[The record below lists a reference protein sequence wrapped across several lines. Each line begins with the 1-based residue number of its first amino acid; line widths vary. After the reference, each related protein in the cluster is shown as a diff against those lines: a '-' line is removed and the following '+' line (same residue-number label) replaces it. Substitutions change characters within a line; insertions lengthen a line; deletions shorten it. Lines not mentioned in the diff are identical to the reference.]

1 MADVKARAAEN
12 ASQRTMGYSDMGLT
26 VMVVLIVGMMVIP
39 LPTFLLDV
47 FLSLNMTFAVVIL
60 LTTFYVH
67 KPLEIAA
74 FPSILLIG
82 TLFRLSLNVSTTR
95 LILLDGYA
103 GKLISAFGNFVVG
116 GNYVVGGIIFL
127 ILVIIQFLVITKGAE
142 RVAEVQARFQLD
154 GMPGKQMAIDADLGN
169 GLIDEQTAR
178 ERRKEVQREA
188 DFFGA
193 MDGASKFVKGD
204 AIAGLIITTINI
216 IGGIC
221 IGIFQQQLTLGEAA
235 QKFSLLTVGDG
246 LVAQIPALVLSTAT
260 GILVTRSAG
269 ENNLGTDIT
278 RSLVNHY
285 RPLFVGSVLLLTLA
299 TVPGFPKIPF
309 VLLALFLGLQ
319 GLSVYRGQKAAEK
332 EQLDKSQ
339 QDGQRKSPQSGP
351 AQETASGARADS
363 AGGNFDSV
371 MKLLAVDPLELEVGY
386 ALIPMIEPSR
396 GGDLLD
402 RIQTL
407 RRQLALEMGVVTPPV
422 RIKDNL
428 QLKPTSYVIKVRGV
442 AEKETELMPD
452 HYLAIDTGEVK
463 GEIVGIPAKEPTFG
477 LDALWITS
485 ELRSKAEELGYTV
498 VDAPSVL
505 ATHLSEVVRSH
516 AAELLTRQT
525 VQNMVDIIKE
535 SSPAVVEEMLKYL
548 SLGDIQKVLQNL
560 VTEKVPVRDLAGIF
574 ETLADYGRSTQSA
587 DFLSE
592 KARESLGKVIVS
604 QYIDENTGELTVL
617 TLSPE
622 WEKKIKESVKGNLVE
637 GWTINIAP
645 EQMQELVRSV
655 GKSTEVQLKEGFS
668 QVILAHP
675 EVRFYV
681 RKIIERAFSNI
692 AILGY
697 NELPGNVR
705 IKTVGVVE

>member
-1 MADVKARAAEN
+1 
-12 ASQRTMGYSDMGLT
+12 
-26 VMVVLIVGMMVIP
+26 
-39 LPTFLLDV
+39 
-47 FLSLNMTFAVVIL
+47 
-60 LTTFYVH
+60 
-67 KPLEIAA
+67 
-74 FPSILLIG
+74 
-82 TLFRLSLNVSTTR
+82 
-95 LILLDGYA
+95 
-103 GKLISAFGNFVVG
+103 
-116 GNYVVGGIIFL
+116 
-127 ILVIIQFLVITKGAE
+127 
-142 RVAEVQARFQLD
+142 
-154 GMPGKQMAIDADLGN
+154 
-169 GLIDEQTAR
+169 
-178 ERRKEVQREA
+178 
-188 DFFGA
+188 
-193 MDGASKFVKGD
+193 
-204 AIAGLIITTINI
+204 
-216 IGGIC
+216 
-221 IGIFQQQLTLGEAA
+221 
-235 QKFSLLTVGDG
+235 
-246 LVAQIPALVLSTAT
+246 
-260 GILVTRSAG
+260 
-269 ENNLGTDIT
+269 
-278 RSLVNHY
+278 
-285 RPLFVGSVLLLTLA
+285 
-299 TVPGFPKIPF
+299 
-309 VLLALFLGLQ
+309 
-319 GLSVYRGQKAAEK
+319 
-332 EQLDKSQ
+332 
-339 QDGQRKSPQSGP
+339 
-351 AQETASGARADS
+351 
-363 AGGNFDSV
+363 
-371 MKLLAVDPLELEVGY
+371 
-386 ALIPMIEPSR
+386 
-396 GGDLLD
+396 
-402 RIQTL
+402 
-407 RRQLALEMGVVTPPV
+407 MGVVTPPV